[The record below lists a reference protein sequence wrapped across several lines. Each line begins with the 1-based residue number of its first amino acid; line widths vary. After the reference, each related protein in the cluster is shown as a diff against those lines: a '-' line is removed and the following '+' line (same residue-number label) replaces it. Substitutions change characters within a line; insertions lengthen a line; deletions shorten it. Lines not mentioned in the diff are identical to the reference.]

1 MSKPG
6 STSEQLPIAGL
17 GPHGERAVPFKHIAL
32 SDADAA
38 RARDRRFTVAVVLHT
53 TASDWAR
60 QQLAGIVTTLGR
72 HAAVVVE
79 VVDCQ
84 FRSDRQ
90 NEALKRLAAGNADA
104 IISIPIGNTVVGEAH
119 HMVSRAGKTLV
130 MLDNVP
136 TGLLPGTHY
145 ASVVSADNFGLGQI
159 AAHLLSHHVPDG
171 ASVGLLTHGVDFFV
185 TNEREIAFRKWMAR
199 ERPDLTLRQAK
210 FRDVAQAAAATGS
223 LLDAE
228 PELAGL
234 FVVWDEPA
242 MTAAAMLR
250 ARGRLLPM
258 TTIDLGNEAAIELAG
273 GGLVKGIGA
282 QQPYDQGRAAA
293 TAALLELAGRQP
305 PPWIALPGLAVTADN
320 VLESYQIVWHAPAP
334 PTLVNARRSKAV
346 GA

>member
-1 MSKPG
+1 MSRQEP
-6 STSEQLPIAGL
+6 TSEQLPIAGL
-17 GPHGERAVPFKHIAL
+17 GPHGERAVPFRHVAL
-32 SDADAA
+32 SEADAS
-38 RARDRRFTVAVVLHT
+38 RARDRRFSVAVVLHT

-60 QQLAGIVTTLGR
+60 QQLAGIVTLLGR

-79 VVDCQ
+79 VVDCR

-90 NEALKRLAAGNADA
+90 NEALKRLAAGRADA
-104 IISIPIGNTVVGEAH
+104 VISIPIGNTVVGETH

-136 TGLLPGTHY
+136 TGLLPGAHY

-159 AAHLLSHHVPDG
+159 AARLLSQHVPDG

-210 FRDVAQAAAATGS
+210 FRDLAQASAATGG
-223 LLDAE
+223 LLDAD
-228 PELAGL
+228 PGLAGL

-242 MTAAAMLR
+242 MAAAAVLR
-250 ARGRLLPM
+250 GRARLLPM

-273 GGLVKGIGA
+273 GGLIKGIGA
-282 QQPYDQGRAAA
+282 QQPYDQGQAAA
-293 TAALLELAGRQP
+293 TATLMALLGRQP

-320 VLESYQIVWHAPAP
+320 VLESYQVVWHAPAP
-334 PTLVNARRSKAV
+334 PALVNARRLK
-346 GA
+346 GTEE